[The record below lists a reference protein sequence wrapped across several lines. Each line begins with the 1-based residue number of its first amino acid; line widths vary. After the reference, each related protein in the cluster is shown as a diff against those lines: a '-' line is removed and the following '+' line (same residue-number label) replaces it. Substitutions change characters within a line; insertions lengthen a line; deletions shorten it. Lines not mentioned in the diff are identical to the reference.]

1 MDIKAQIDEMILKAR
16 QAQSL
21 FESYNQEQVDALVK
35 AIAKVVYDNAKPFA
49 KMAVE
54 ETRMGV
60 YEDKIKKNQGKSK
73 IIWNNLKDKKS
84 VGIISRNEETGITE
98 VARPVGVVGAITPCT
113 NPIVTPMCN
122 AMFAL
127 KGRNTVIIAPHPRA
141 KKCGKVVVDAINK
154 ELDRL
159 GAPKNL
165 IQIIEEPSVEASK
178 ELMSAVVL
186 WLQQVV
192 CQWSRLLIRAE
203 SLLLVSEPETFS
215 A

>member
-1 MDIKAQIDEMILKAR
+1 
-16 QAQSL
+16 
-21 FESYNQEQVDALVK
+21 
-35 AIAKVVYDNAKPFA
+35 
-49 KMAVE
+49 
-54 ETRMGV
+54 
-60 YEDKIKKNQGKSK
+60 
-73 IIWNNLKDKKS
+73 
-84 VGIISRNEETGITE
+84 
-98 VARPVGVVGAITPCT
+98 
-113 NPIVTPMCN
+113 MCN

-178 ELMSAVVL
+178 ELMSAVD
-186 WLQQVV
+186 VV
-192 CQWSRLLIRAE
+192 VATGGMPMVKAAYRAE